1 MAVYHAD
8 ALVIRSRE
16 YGESDRLLTLFS
28 REFGKIQAVAKG
40 VRKPKSRQRAAAQ
53 LFTYGEYLLHR
64 GRTMDTVSE
73 ASPKESFPHLWNDF
87 DRTLAAT
94 RVAEL
99 LDIATIQGQAHPDVF
114 TLTLTVFFLFEHYE
128 PYLLQSAYALR
139 LLHLLGYAPRL
150 GECAEC
156 GVTISGPR
164 LFISPAAGGTLC
176 LSCREKYTGRWI
188 TAGSTAFMRQLLHGE
203 IRKLDRLRWNQFM
216 RQEISEILKIY
227 SEETFERRLRS
238 WQMGNLDFEGVGQDR
253 DGREGSHE
261 RQNERDNGRDGG

>member
-28 REFGKIQAVAKG
+28 REMGKLQALAKG

-64 GRTMDTVSE
+64 GRTLDTVNE
-73 ASPKESFPHLWNDF
+73 ASPKESFPHLWNDY

-99 LDIATIQGQAHPDVF
+99 LDMATIPGQIYPEAF
-114 TLTLTVFFLFEHYE
+114 TLTLTVFFLLEHFD
-128 PYLLQSAYALR
+128 PYLLQGAYTLR
-139 LLHLLGYAPRL
+139 LLRLLGYAPRL

-156 GVTISGPR
+156 GGALCGPR
-164 LFISPAAGGTLC
+164 LFISSAAGGALC
-176 LSCREKYTGRWI
+176 LTCREQYAGRWI
-188 TAGSTAFMRQLLHGE
+188 SAGSMALMRQLLNGE
-203 IRKLDRLRWNQFM
+203 MRKLDRLRWNAMMQ
-216 RQEISEILKIY
+216 QEILETLRAY
-227 SEETFERRLRS
+227 CEETFERRLKS
-238 WQMGNLDFEGVGQDR
+238 WQMGSAAVEGGGQDR
-253 DGREGSHE
+253 GGKEGST
-261 RQNERDNGRDGG
+261 